1 MSEPSR
7 SRPDDASVMRVDG
20 LTNADLSRR
29 LSEIA
34 RRIDTMRDELISVG
48 LVVDASTG
56 QGAPAEAFRLGASRA
71 EQGCL
76 RGVES
81 VSKALAV
88 IAANAAA
95 GVSQV
100 VDADRELDAQFR
112 THGQSAGA
120 DGRTP

>member
-7 SRPDDASVMRVDG
+7 SRSDDTSAMRVDG
-20 LTNADLSRR
+20 LANAELSRR

-34 RRIDTMRDELISVG
+34 RRVDTMRDELIAVG

-56 QGAPAEAFRLGASRA
+56 QGAPSEAFRPGARRA

-95 GVSQV
+95 GVRQV

-112 THGQSAGA
+112 TSGQSAGV

>member
-7 SRPDDASVMRVDG
+7 SHPDDASAMRVDG
-20 LTNADLSRR
+20 LANAELSRR

-34 RRIDTMRDELISVG
+34 RSVDTMRDELISVG

-56 QGAPAEAFRLGASRA
+56 QGAPADAFRPGAWRA

-88 IAANAAA
+88 IADNAAA

-112 THGQSAGA
+112 TSGQSAGA